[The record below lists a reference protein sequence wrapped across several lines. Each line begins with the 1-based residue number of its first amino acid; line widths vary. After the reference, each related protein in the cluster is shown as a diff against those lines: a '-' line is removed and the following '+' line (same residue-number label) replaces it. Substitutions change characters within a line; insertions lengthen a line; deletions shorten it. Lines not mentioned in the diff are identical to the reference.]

1 VEYEKKVAIKGIDFE
16 VSQGEVVAIMGR
28 NGAGK
33 SSLLGSTVGITPI
46 KSGQVLLD
54 GNPAQEL
61 IGKSLISLVG
71 FVPQEATDLL
81 YAESVLQECTFAD
94 RDSQVTPGTTYK
106 ILNQLLPDITE
117 SAHPRDLSEGQR
129 LSLVLAIVLAAA
141 PKLLILDEPTRG
153 LDYSAKLRLI
163 KILRS
168 MADEGRS
175 VVLATHD
182 VELVAEVATRVV
194 FLAEGEKIADGSTL
208 EILTSS
214 PAFAPQISKI
224 LAPGKWL
231 TFSEITTA
239 LEQN

>member
-1 VEYEKKVAIKGIDFE
+1 
-16 VSQGEVVAIMGR
+16 MGR

-33 SSLLGSTVGITPI
+33 SSLLGSAVGITPI

-54 GNPAQEL
+54 GKPAPEL
-61 IGKSLISLVG
+61 KGKSLISLVG

-81 YAESVLQECTFAD
+81 YGESVLQECAFAY
-94 RDSQVTPGTTYK
+94 RDSQVAPGTTYK
-106 ILNQLLPDITE
+106 ILNQLLPDISE
-117 SAHPRDLSEGQR
+117 IAHPRDLSEGQR
-129 LSLVLAIVLAAA
+129 LCLVLAIVLAAA

-168 MADEGRS
+168 MANEGRS
-175 VVLATHD
+175 VILATHD

-194 FLAEGEKIADGSTL
+194 FMAEGEKIADGSTL
-208 EILTSS
+208 DILTSS

-231 TFSEITTA
+231 TFSEITSA

>member
-1 VEYEKKVAIKGIDFE
+1 LHEPDEGNILLNGFTLKSVSLEWIRDSIAFVSDSNEIFDGTVEDNI
-16 VSQGEVVAIMGR
+16 
-28 NGAGK
+28 
-33 SSLLGSTVGITPI
+33 LLGRTHLTSADLTKVI
-46 KSGQVLLD
+46 
-54 GNPAQEL
+54 EL
-61 IGKSLISLVG
+61 VEL
-71 FVPQEATDLL
+71 
-81 YAESVLQECTFAD
+81 D
-94 RDSQVTPGTTYK
+94 RDLKQYPYGIKTK
-106 ILNQLLPDITE
+106 L
-117 SAHPRDLSEGQR
+117 LSEGINISLGQR
-129 LSLVLAIVLAAA
+129 QRILLARAIIST

>member
-1 VEYEKKVAIKGIDFE
+1 
-16 VSQGEVVAIMGR
+16 M
-28 NGAGK
+28 
-33 SSLLGSTVGITPI
+33 
-46 KSGQVLLD
+46 
-54 GNPAQEL
+54 
-61 IGKSLISLVG
+61 G

-106 ILNQLLPDITE
+106 ILNQLLPDISE
-117 SAHPRDLSEGQR
+117 IAHPRDLSEGQR
-129 LSLVLAIVLAAA
+129 LCLVLAIVLAAA

-168 MADEGRS
+168 MANEGRS

-231 TFSEITTA
+231 TFSEIATA